1 MGKVPVPPL
10 LRIPTPAPYF
20 HTVFNFSDFP
30 TPGGDIKFSPPLLKK
45 GGGGGGGGGGG
56 VSRVRTMLT
65 GWPINH
71 SSILD
76 NIGIFQKYQATGNA
90 FEQIA
95 TEMLESIIGK
105 VKSAQRTNVF
115 DTYKEQSIKNAD
127 RIRRSSSKIPFIF
140 VYFYDRFVA
149 YPTDVWQLLRL
160 VHQQRNIY
168 YLSKVVLPLW
178 WSRFGY
184 CRRVTI

>member
-20 HTVFNFSDFP
+20 HTLFLIFQIS
-30 TPGGDIKFSPPLLKK
+30 PLLGRLLKFTSSLLK
-45 GGGGGGGGGGG
+45 TGRGGEGG
-56 VSRVRTMLT
+56 RVRTMLI
-65 GWPINH
+65 GWSINH

-149 YPTDVWQLLRL
+149 YPTDV
-160 VHQQRNIY
+160 
-168 YLSKVVLPLW
+168 
-178 WSRFGY
+178 
-184 CRRVTI
+184 

>member
-30 TPGGDIKFSPPLLKK
+30 TPGEAIKIYFLPFKNRK
-45 GGGGGGGGGGG
+45 GGRGVGGG

-168 YLSKVVLPLW
+168 YLSKVVLRLW
-178 WSRFGY
+178 WSRVGY